1 MLEKKVIRGEGIKVP
16 VHKLNS
22 VLQIGDY
29 IITSGVSPKDF
40 VTNEWAVGMHDQ
52 ALMCLKNIQ
61 TILETAGATLE
72 DLISIEV
79 YINDVRWYKEFNDVW
94 NEFFADVKCPPT
106 RSTFQLGLLAPNMH
120 IEMRA
125 YAVKNIRSHPLDK

>member
-72 DLISIEV
+72 DLLSIEV

-125 YAVKNIRSHPLDK
+125 YAVKNTKYVEE

>member
-120 IEMRA
+120 NDMRA
-125 YAVKNIRSHPLDK
+125 DAVKNTKYVEE

>member
-94 NEFFADVKCPPT
+94 NEFFANVKCPPT
-106 RSTFQLGLLAPNMH
+106 RSTFQLGLLAPNML

-125 YAVKNIRSHPLDK
+125 YAVKNTKYVEE

>member
-40 VTNEWAVGMHDQ
+40 VTNEWAVGMHVIDID
-52 ALMCLKNIQ
+52 LDGDE
-61 TILETAGATLE
+61 ILERVA
-72 DLISIEV
+72 
-79 YINDVRWYKEFNDVW
+79 R
-94 NEFFADVKCPPT
+94 
-106 RSTFQLGLLAPNMH
+106 GL
-120 IEMRA
+120 
-125 YAVKNIRSHPLDK
+125 

>member
-125 YAVKNIRSHPLDK
+125 YAVMNTKYVEE

>member
-61 TILETAGATLE
+61 TILEAAGATLE

-106 RSTFQLGLLAPNMH
+106 RSTFQLGLLAPNMP

-125 YAVKNIRSHPLDK
+125 YAVKNTKYVEE

>member
-94 NEFFADVKCPPT
+94 NEFFADVPAHPFHVPARPA
-106 RSTFQLGLLAPNMH
+106 RSQHAH
-120 IEMRA
+120 
-125 YAVKNIRSHPLDK
+125 

>member
-1 MLEKKVIRGEGIKVP
+1 
-16 VHKLNS
+16 
-22 VLQIGDY
+22 
-29 IITSGVSPKDF
+29 
-40 VTNEWAVGMHDQ
+40 MHDQ

-106 RSTFQLGLLAPNMH
+106 RSTFPLDLLAPKTH

-125 YAVKNIRSHPLDK
+125 YAVKNTKYVEE

>member
-40 VTNEWAVGMHDQ
+40 VTNEWADRKSV
-52 ALMCLKNIQ
+52 
-61 TILETAGATLE
+61 
-72 DLISIEV
+72 V
-79 YINDVRWYKEFNDVW
+79 
-94 NEFFADVKCPPT
+94 
-106 RSTFQLGLLAPNMH
+106 
-120 IEMRA
+120 
-125 YAVKNIRSHPLDK
+125 